1 MELKQFFKNLSMK
14 MPRVQIQGAKT
25 TQRNYIPFS
34 PNPIVTEID
43 QIAGNV
49 DLDFETPS
57 GVQFGGGLSSRFFDG
72 ETNFPK
78 DIQDMGAPASQK
90 FGTGLTL
97 EQLRAYLGVPID
109 DTSDVRLDA
118 RFTSDITEPTGA
130 NITYNKR
137 F

>member
-1 MELKQFFKNLSMK
+1 
-14 MPRVQIQGAKT
+14 
-25 TQRNYIPFS
+25 
-34 PNPIVTEID
+34 
-43 QIAGNV
+43 
-49 DLDFETPS
+49 
-57 GVQFGGGLSSRFFDG
+57 
-72 ETNFPK
+72 
-78 DIQDMGAPASQK
+78 MGAPASQK